1 MRIIME
7 TSYHLQ
13 AWMSRIF
20 AFVRDLSTVLPLFLV
35 CLCCLLGGTETP
47 RRFRSLFH
55 MGFVSVDSSDTS
67 FTLQYWYCHLLV
79 GLRRLLPRLLLRPNS
94 ARTRAENR
102 GSIAQ
107 VLAVNIPW
115 LTLPA
120 SSAILHHAILLL
132 TAVDICIVTML
143 AALIAPGIKSPNI
156 QERSVHGWLI
166 RGLSCSHDGT
176 TPRSARS

>member
-1 MRIIME
+1 MG
-7 TSYHLQ
+7 TSYYLH
-13 AWMSRIF
+13 ARMSRIF
-20 AFVRDLSTVLPLFLV
+20 AFGRDLSTVFPLLLV
-35 CLCCLLGGTETP
+35 RLCRLLGWTGTA
-47 RRFRSLFH
+47 RGFRSLLN

-79 GLRRLLPRLLLRPNS
+79 GLRRVPPWLLLLPDS

-115 LTLPA
+115 LILPA

-132 TAVDICIVTML
+132 TAVDIGIVTML
-143 AALIAPGIKSPNI
+143 AALIAPGIKSPNL
-156 QERSVHGWLI
+156 QERFVHGSLI
-166 RGLSCSHDGT
+166 
-176 TPRSARS
+176 